1 MNLVK
6 KMIEE
11 LKELPVVEEVK
22 IENYLNQEVLNHE
35 REDVE
40 FAFNFIK
47 RETGKE
53 LNKEILLK
61 ARFQSSGDSDF
72 INTFAY
78 NVCKLL
84 H

>member
-1 MNLVK
+1 MNRMELLMNLVK
-6 KMIEE
+6 KMVEE

-47 RETGKE
+47 R
-53 LNKEILLK
+53 
-61 ARFQSSGDSDF
+61 
-72 INTFAY
+72 
-78 NVCKLL
+78 
-84 H
+84 